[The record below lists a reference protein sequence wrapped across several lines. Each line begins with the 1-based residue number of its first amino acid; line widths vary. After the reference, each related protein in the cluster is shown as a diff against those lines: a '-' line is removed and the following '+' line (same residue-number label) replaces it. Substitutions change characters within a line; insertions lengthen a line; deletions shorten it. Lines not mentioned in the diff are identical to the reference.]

1 MMTIVTG
8 AVESIT
14 KRPTQF
20 GTMYNVTVNGTTY
33 GAGNLPPQAEVGD
46 YVTFESYK
54 NGAFH
59 NMKTSTLKKAVGT
72 PEPVSSAT
80 STEPVATSVAVTPE
94 PRRASSHVD
103 ARQASIVFQS
113 SRKDALELT
122 RILVECEGAG
132 FTKADKWKDKHEKV
146 VTLFEDLTRRLYHQA
161 MDHETFAGKP
171 TPVADTDT
179 TTEEDGDE

>member
-1 MMTIVTG
+1 MSVVSG
-8 AVESIT
+8 VVESIT

-59 NMKTSTLKKAVGT
+59 NMKTSTLKKTTKSDDPPPPSAEATTGYIQTVEQ
-72 PEPVSSAT
+72 EPARRT
-80 STEPVATSVAVTPE
+80 NLPVDS
-94 PRRASSHVD
+94 
-103 ARQASIVFQS
+103 RQASIVFQS

-161 MDHETFAGKP
+161 MNHVEFCGNATPAAG
-171 TPVADTDT
+171 TNTT

>member
-1 MMTIVTG
+1 MTTVVSG
-8 AVESIT
+8 VVESIT
-14 KRPTQF
+14 RRPTQF

-59 NMKTSTLKKAVGT
+59 NMKTSTLKRTVATVALSLVDQQA
-72 PEPVSSAT
+72 PVV
-80 STEPVATSVAVTPE
+80 EPVAAPVTDS
-94 PRRASSHVD
+94 RRPTNYVD

-171 TPVADTDT
+171 TPVADTTT

>member
-1 MMTIVTG
+1 MTTVVSG
-8 AVESIT
+8 VVESIT

-20 GTMYNVTVNGTTY
+20 GTMHNVTVNGTTY

-59 NMKTSTLKKAVGT
+59 NMKTSTLKLAVGT
-72 PEPVSSAT
+72 PEPVAT
-80 STEPVATSVAVTPE
+80 APTEPATSVAVTPE
-94 PRRASSHVD
+94 PRRTSSHVD

-171 TPVADTDT
+171 TPVADTTT